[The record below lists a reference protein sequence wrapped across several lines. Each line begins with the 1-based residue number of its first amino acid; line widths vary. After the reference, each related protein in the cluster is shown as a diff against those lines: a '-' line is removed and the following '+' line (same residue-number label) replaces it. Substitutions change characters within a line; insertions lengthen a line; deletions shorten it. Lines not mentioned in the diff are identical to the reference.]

1 MTTMFASASC
11 FAFLSVHDDKGV
23 FTYIDGDDMDSLEA
37 IEALGGDP
45 GFWDP
50 PEESSLKKKEGV
62 GAERDSKEDLKL
74 DDFAI
79 PTFMK
84 DGGGGEE
91 IEWSPTMG
99 LGPKPDKPVEV
110 DKMEEGWEWDGIVDE
125 GAYFD

>member
-1 MTTMFASASC
+1 
-11 FAFLSVHDDKGV
+11 
-23 FTYIDGDDMDSLEA
+23 MDSLEA

-50 PEESSLKKKEGV
+50 PEESSLKKKEGG
-62 GAERDSKEDLKL
+62 GAERDSKEDVKL

-84 DGGGGEE
+84 DGGGGDDKE